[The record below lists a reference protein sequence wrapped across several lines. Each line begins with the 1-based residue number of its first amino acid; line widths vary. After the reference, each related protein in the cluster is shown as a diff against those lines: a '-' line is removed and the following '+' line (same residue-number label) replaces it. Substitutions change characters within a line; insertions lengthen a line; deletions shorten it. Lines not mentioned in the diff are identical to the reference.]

1 MTSANTA
8 GIASAWQGY
17 FVTGVPPTYMVK
29 KKPKKKHT
37 GHFVSTVDRFIYIST
52 SKSNL

>member
-8 GIASAWQGY
+8 GIASVWQGY

-29 KKPKKKHT
+29 KTQHT
-37 GHFVSTVDRFIYIST
+37 SHFVSTVDRFIYIFT
-52 SKSNL
+52 S